1 MTSNNIPDNDLLFHK
16 LNQETGKINWSELQR
31 YFARGI
37 VIVVDP
43 DLDLVKIAEQISE
56 DQGEIIKALLDAARI
71 SRATDEDAIKW
82 NKHNQDFWA
91 IVIAPWVLVQE
102 I

>member
-1 MTSNNIPDNDLLFHK
+1 MTSNNTPENDLLFHK
-16 LNQETGKINWSELQR
+16 LNQETGKINWLELQR
-31 YFARGI
+31 HFARGI

>member
-1 MTSNNIPDNDLLFHK
+1 MTSNNTPENDLLFHK
-16 LNQETGKINWSELQR
+16 LNQETGKINWLELQR
-31 YFARGI
+31 HFAGGI

>member
-16 LNQETGKINWSELQR
+16 LNHETGKINWSELQR
-31 YFARGI
+31 HFARGI

-56 DQGEIIKALLDAARI
+56 DQDEIVKSLLDAAKI
-71 SRATDEDAIKW
+71 SRATDEDAIRW

>member
-1 MTSNNIPDNDLLFHK
+1 MTSNNTPDNDLLFHK

-31 YFARGI
+31 HFARGI

-56 DQGEIIKALLDAARI
+56 DQDEIVKSLLDAAKI
-71 SRATDEDAIKW
+71 SRATDEDAIRW

>member
-1 MTSNNIPDNDLLFHK
+1 MTSNNTPENDLLFHK
-16 LNQETGKINWSELQR
+16 LNQETGKINWLELQR
-31 YFARGI
+31 HFARGI

-43 DLDLVKIAEQISE
+43 DLDLVKIAEQVSE
-56 DQGEIIKALLDAARI
+56 DQGEIIKSLLDAAKI
-71 SRATDEDAIKW
+71 SHATDEDAIRW
-82 NKHNQDFWA
+82 NTQNQDFWA